1 MVDKFDDIFNHFDTI
16 TDCDRRTDGRTDG
29 RNLQVSIAREHAD
42 ALQIGCCVTYKP
54 HVVEF
59 MLVYA
64 NLGPQ
69 YKLPT
74 MQACHCQPTFSVS
87 HAIGHTA
94 LERCHVHRKHKFK
107 QFQSQYIYIRFKSA
121 SAVLI
126 ASWIEFPVDRFQSGG
141 GFWIAVAIA
150 R

>member
-1 MVDKFDDIFNHFDTI
+1 M
-16 TDCDRRTDGRTDG
+16 TDGRTDG
-29 RNLQVSIAREHAD
+29 SNFQVSIAREHAD

-94 LERCHVHRKHKFK
+94 LDSRALPCPQKTQVQAISKPIYLYQIQICFSCSNRVMDRVSGRPFPIRRWLLDCRCDFSVMLF
-107 QFQSQYIYIRFKSA
+107 IRR
-121 SAVLI
+121 
-126 ASWIEFPVDRFQSGG
+126 DTDT
-141 GFWIAVAIA
+141 VAEL
-150 R
+150 